1 MDLKSR
7 LLCCNWQQ
15 SMNRVVGTRESRGR
29 LRFRQIWA
37 VEFRD
42 YNPEL
47 EKGERRKASAF

>member
-1 MDLKSR
+1 MDLKS
-7 LLCCNWQQ
+7 LQLCYNWQQ
-15 SMNRVVGTRESRGR
+15 SMNRVEGTYESRGR

-47 EKGERRKASAF
+47 EIGERQ